1 MLRKIRIVLAALC
14 FILITLMFVG
24 IGHDWWGFL
33 AKLQA
38 LPTTLR
44 VIAGATLGNV
54 AVLLGIVLVT
64 LLLGRIYCSVICPLG
79 VFQDLVLW
87 IRRTLGKW
95 FKPLRKRFK
104 FNKERRWVR
113 YPVAA
118 LLIGFLIGG
127 LQLVVALL
135 EPYSGRKTLVK
146 RSADTYCEPT
156 AKVAVIGALGLTI
169 KDTAQQQERCRA
181 VFEFKTSEENYL
193 IFSHIIEINFTDSLV
208 AGPSFISCHIY
219 NFK

>member
-14 FILITLMFVG
+14 FILITLLFVG

-95 FKPLRKRFK
+95 FTK
-104 FNKERRWVR
+104 N
-113 YPVAA
+113 AA
-118 LLIGFLIGG
+118 GY
-127 LQLVVALL
+127 A
-135 EPYSGRKTLVK
+135 TL
-146 RSADTYCEPT
+146 SQPC
-156 AKVAVIGALGLTI
+156 L
-169 KDTAQQQERCRA
+169 
-181 VFEFKTSEENYL
+181 
-193 IFSHIIEINFTDSLV
+193 
-208 AGPSFISCHIY
+208 
-219 NFK
+219 